1 MLDAP
6 LDSSGL
12 MSFGEAGEGE
22 WITVYAH
29 GGHAYLVIA
38 GLRFDTSGSGEKGPR
53 WRPEKR
59 STSGYTVRHPQ
70 GL

>member
-12 MSFGEAGEGE
+12 ASFGESGEGK
-22 WITVYAH
+22 WITVYGH
-29 GGHAYLVIA
+29 GGHAYVVIA

-53 WRPEKR
+53 WRDEPR
-59 STSGYTVRHPQ
+59 SPDGYAVRHPA